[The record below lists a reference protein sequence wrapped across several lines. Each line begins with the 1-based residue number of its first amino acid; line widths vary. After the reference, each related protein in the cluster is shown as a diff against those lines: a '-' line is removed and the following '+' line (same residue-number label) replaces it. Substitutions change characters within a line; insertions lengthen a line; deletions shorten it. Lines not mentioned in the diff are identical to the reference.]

1 MGNGGIAIH
10 AMTINHSPAVA
21 RLLAIGCPDGGAV
34 NIVVGSPLPAVRR
47 WVATRVSW
55 AGAPTFPAA
64 MSLICSRHRLYSDRL
79 TAQPNAE
86 STRPRIGPRR
96 GSGTAAPADGR
107 RHPNSF
113 DAFQVIDRPG
123 RTV

>member
-10 AMTINHSPAVA
+10 AMAVNHSPAVA

-34 NIVVGSPLPAVRR
+34 NIVVGAPLQTDRR

-64 MSLICSRHRLYSDRL
+64 MSLICSRHRALLRPSDR
-79 TAQPNAE
+79 AAK
-86 STRPRIGPRR
+86 R
-96 GSGTAAPADGR
+96 GKYEAAPEKCQL
-107 RHPNSF
+107 NL
-113 DAFQVIDRPG
+113 
-123 RTV
+123 